1 MSKGMSDYM
10 SLSLVT
16 PYSQD
21 DELKLG
27 NLEDQLRST
36 VQGLKEELQ
45 KEMKTK
51 MSYQGKIEA
60 DETDLEKMKVEHKIK
75 EENVNETAREIEV
88 KKNSHHEAMDRLLE
102 AHKEKLDQEGML
114 IYLTGLQIYN
124 AVKPR

>member
-1 MSKGMSDYM
+1 MSDYM

-75 EENVNETAREIEV
+75 EENVNETGREIEV

-114 IYLTGLQIYN
+114 IYLTGLQINN